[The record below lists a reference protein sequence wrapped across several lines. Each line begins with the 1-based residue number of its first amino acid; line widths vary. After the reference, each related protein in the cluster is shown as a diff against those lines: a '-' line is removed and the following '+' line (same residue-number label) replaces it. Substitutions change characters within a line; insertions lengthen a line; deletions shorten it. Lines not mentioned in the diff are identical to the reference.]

1 MGESAIE
8 AGKAFLKLLIDNK
21 ELQPGLDSSLAKLK
35 SFAKSAIGISAQL
48 GGLGAA
54 ISAPF
59 AVGLHTF
66 SETGDQLQKMS
77 ERTGIAA
84 SALSELKFA
93 AEQSDTDLGGFETA
107 LRRMQKTLGDAEN
120 GSGKAAAK
128 FEQIGLSV
136 RELANLSPDEQFS
149 KVAKAIAGIADP
161 TQRAAAAMAIF
172 GKSGTTILPMA
183 LELDTLR
190 EKAKAAGVT
199 MSDEAAAAA
208 EKLHDA
214 MKLLRQQTTAVSNA
228 LGSAL
233 APAVT
238 AIADAVAP
246 VIASVIDFIKNN
258 QELVTVVAV
267 VGTALTAFAS
277 VLGFVGV
284 AGLALVAGIGFVGGA
299 VAAVGAAIAAVVGVI
314 ASVAVILG
322 PTIASWLGLSTATDE
337 ATEATKKSTTANVEL
352 ADSHAKVNKKLE
364 ERAEALKRLTTGEL
378 EWLAIAER
386 EEATNKLNKAA
397 ADLRVKGLD
406 SETRAVDEE
415 TQAQINEL
423 YRLQEVKKRLLGEQ
437 AQGGSAKFQNRVKEN
452 LTDVEE
458 KIAASHAE
466 IERLQK
472 ERQDLVD
479 KRDQLTG
486 KAAKDNK
493 KQIDEADKALKEKH
507 KEQAKEQARLQKEL
521 AEQQKKD
528 DAERFRLQQSI
539 SQTVA
544 REFGNASRET
554 RGGFGG
560 QLAEQIAGTTSGDT
574 VQVKMLDLTVKQ
586 LAELQK
592 LNATIGTAGILTF
605 GAE

>member
-1 MGESAIE
+1 
-8 AGKAFLKLLIDNK
+8 
-21 ELQPGLDSSLAKLK
+21 
-35 SFAKSAIGISAQL
+35 
-48 GGLGAA
+48 
-54 ISAPF
+54 
-59 AVGLHTF
+59 
-66 SETGDQLQKMS
+66 
-77 ERTGIAA
+77 
-84 SALSELKFA
+84 
-93 AEQSDTDLGGFETA
+93 
-107 LRRMQKTLGDAEN
+107 
-120 GSGKAAAK
+120 
-128 FEQIGLSV
+128 
-136 RELANLSPDEQFS
+136 
-149 KVAKAIAGIADP
+149 
-161 TQRAAAAMAIF
+161 
-172 GKSGTTILPMA
+172 
-183 LELDTLR
+183 
-190 EKAKAAGVT
+190 
-199 MSDEAAAAA
+199 
-208 EKLHDA
+208 
-214 MKLLRQQTTAVSNA
+214 
-228 LGSAL
+228 
-233 APAVT
+233 
-238 AIADAVAP
+238 
-246 VIASVIDFIKNN
+246 
-258 QELVTVVAV
+258 
-267 VGTALTAFAS
+267 
-277 VLGFVGV
+277 
-284 AGLALVAGIGFVGGA
+284 
-299 VAAVGAAIAAVVGVI
+299 
-314 ASVAVILG
+314 
-322 PTIASWLGLSTATDE
+322 
-337 ATEATKKSTTANVEL
+337 
-352 ADSHAKVNKKLE
+352 
-364 ERAEALKRLTTGEL
+364 
-378 EWLAIAER
+378 
-386 EEATNKLNKAA
+386 
-397 ADLRVKGLD
+397 
-406 SETRAVDEE
+406 
-415 TQAQINEL
+415 
-423 YRLQEVKKRLLGEQ
+423 LQEVKKRLLGEQ